1 MEIKKVKAIIEK
13 LLIKEKYSLYDLKKK
28 RQFGHAIL
36 EVVVDGENLTV
47 AILTKLNEL
56 ILNAIDDYL
65 PDDYYLEVSSPGAER
80 ALRTLAEAEKYVG
93 SKIKI
98 VSDRYNDVGVLEKV
112 EKNLLFVKINIKGRY
127 QTIEVPFEE
136 LNKVNLAV

>member
-1 MEIKKVKAIIEK
+1 
-13 LLIKEKYSLYDLKKK
+13 LLTNEKYSLYDLKKK
-28 RQFGHAIL
+28 RQFGYAIL

-47 AILTKLNEL
+47 AVLTKLNEL

-65 PDDYYLEVSSPGAER
+65 PDNYYLEVSSPGAER